1 MEEYGLV
8 PGRYFLQITRFEPDN
23 LPLENALAFRES
35 GLAAEGFAFLLVGYQ
50 RETSYSRRLKAMSG
64 SDGVFVADAIYDPE
78 VLAVLR
84 TNCFCYI
91 HGNSVGVRIPRTSKP
106 WRPAVG

>member
-35 GLAAEGFAFLLVGYQ
+35 GLAAEGFAFLLVGRSSPTTTRLLAEDCHFSL
-50 RETSYSRRLKAMSG
+50 REGRELLAAYRISR
-64 SDGVFVADAIYDPE
+64 
-78 VLAVLR
+78 
-84 TNCFCYI
+84 
-91 HGNSVGVRIPRTSKP
+91 
-106 WRPAVG
+106 